1 MASKSLPVSPAIT
14 FAIVKKKG
22 GLKMT
27 TLNKIREIT
36 LENVSVEEANLIVC
50 VFCSDYANEIFCGN
64 CNEYK
69 GIISNFIFSSCA
81 HVGYL
86 SIWANV

>member
-1 MASKSLPVSPAIT
+1 
-14 FAIVKKKG
+14 
-22 GLKMT
+22 MT

-50 VFCSDYANEIFCGN
+50 AFCSDYAGNVFCGN

-69 GIISNFIFSSCA
+69 GIMTL
-81 HVGYL
+81 GEWL
-86 SIWANV
+86 SYTQESWVL